1 MEQLTRPTGTP
12 LSNFDGKNSQGQWVL
27 GIRDYYN
34 EDPGILNDYSLSFCV
49 TQAILSNPIDDFSII
64 NLYPNPVTNN
74 LYIKTLNENLYYS
87 LYDLKGR
94 KIYSTNE
101 KIIPMENL
109 SNGIYVLRITG
120 DNYTSFK
127 RVIKK

>member
-1 MEQLTRPTGTP
+1 
-12 LSNFDGKNSQGQWVL
+12 
-27 GIRDYYN
+27 
-34 EDPGILNDYSLSFCV
+34 
-49 TQAILSNPIDDFSII
+49 
-64 NLYPNPVTNN
+64 
-74 LYIKTLNENLYYS
+74 LYYS